1 MTDATNDADIPA
13 RTFRDDNTSERS
25 VLTKVIPYLWPEN
38 QPQLR
43 FRVVLSMILLVVAK
57 VITLATPL
65 FFSGAVDALAP
76 EEAGQNTGFLLA
88 LGPVA
93 LVVGFGLARAGQVGF
108 NQMRDAVFA
117 RVGQRALRRLALETF
132 EHIHALSM
140 RYHIARKT
148 GGLSRIIERGVKGV
162 DFLLRFVLFSIGP
175 LIVEL
180 ALMAA
185 IFWYM
190 FGVGYMIV
198 VLTTITLYTLFT
210 FKVTDP
216 RLDGLLGLSAN
227 PAEVSIQQSKLRSRG
242 SVLITHWG
250 LSGPGILK
258 ISAWGA
264 RELAALDYRF
274 DISVNWLPDADPA
287 AVIAEKRINEGK
299 RQLSSRSPFASIP
312 KRLWLR
318 LLAAAGVSD
327 TLTWSRLSKQQ
338 ANQLLSQLTAAS
350 FRVNGKSTNK
360 DEFVTCGGVDLNGIN
375 FRTMES
381 KLVPGLYFAGEVID
395 VDGVT
400 GGFNFQ
406 NAWTNGFH
414 AGSDIAAR

>member
-13 RTFRDDNTSERS
+13 RTFRDDTTRERS
-25 VLTKVIPYLWPEN
+25 VLTKVIPYLWPKN

-190 FGVGYMIV
+190 FEIGRAHV
-198 VLTTITLYTLFT
+198 
-210 FKVTDP
+210 
-216 RLDGLLGLSAN
+216 
-227 PAEVSIQQSKLRSRG
+227 
-242 SVLITHWG
+242 
-250 LSGPGILK
+250 
-258 ISAWGA
+258 
-264 RELAALDYRF
+264 
-274 DISVNWLPDADPA
+274 
-287 AVIAEKRINEGK
+287 
-299 RQLSSRSPFASIP
+299 
-312 KRLWLR
+312 
-318 LLAAAGVSD
+318 
-327 TLTWSRLSKQQ
+327 
-338 ANQLLSQLTAAS
+338 
-350 FRVNGKSTNK
+350 
-360 DEFVTCGGVDLNGIN
+360 
-375 FRTMES
+375 
-381 KLVPGLYFAGEVID
+381 
-395 VDGVT
+395 
-400 GGFNFQ
+400 
-406 NAWTNGFH
+406 
-414 AGSDIAAR
+414 